1 MTKQLDITLEEA
13 IKYYNS
19 SSDNGF
25 KQLLEDK
32 FGKNF
37 WKPKEITDVVYDLS
51 TLIGHLG
58 YNPLIYP
65 NPTTPFERYINACSV
80 IAKVTEIYNEGT
92 KLSWK
97 NTDYKYYNYKYFS
110 SGSFGVIVSWHR
122 SGLGGSARFFYK
134 SENLAKKGYENFKD
148 FYEDYWSVN

>member
-32 FGKNF
+32 FGKSF
-37 WKPKEITDVVYDLS
+37 WKPKEITDVVYDLF

-58 YNPLIYP
+58 YNPLI
-65 NPTTPFERYINACSV
+65 
-80 IAKVTEIYNEGT
+80 
-92 KLSWK
+92 
-97 NTDYKYYNYKYFS
+97 
-110 SGSFGVIVSWHR
+110 
-122 SGLGGSARFFYK
+122 
-134 SENLAKKGYENFKD
+134 
-148 FYEDYWSVN
+148 